1 MIACW
6 KNLIYILKMECIL
19 QHLQSP
25 FKIINLTVI
34 IFCVFLIVSN
44 NILIIELIEKF
55 EIKMC
60 NKNALV

>member
-1 MIACW
+1 
-6 KNLIYILKMECIL
+6 MECIL